1 MSPALKFLEP
11 TVSPPAAAASPSPVR
26 AVDAP
31 RTKGELTRAAIL
43 DAALAWSATEGIEGL
58 TIGLLAERM
67 HMSKSGVFAH
77 FGSREDLQIA
87 VVQAY
92 HERFAADVFMPAMQ
106 APRGL
111 PRLEALF
118 ANWVHRVTLEIS
130 QGCIYIG
137 GAVEY
142 DDRPGPVR
150 AALIET
156 VGSWRGALLR
166 ASHQAVECGH
176 LSPETDP
183 AQLVFEVCGLVL
195 SLHHDARFLKLDGC
209 TERAHAGFARLVDS
223 YRIVRAKP
231 GQAQ

>member
-1 MSPALKFLEP
+1 MPAFKLP
-11 TVSPPAAAASPSPVR
+11 PSPPLAFLPPPP
-26 AVDAP
+26 DAP
-31 RTKGELTRAAIL
+31 RVRKGELTRAAIL
-43 DAALAWSATEGIEGL
+43 EAALALSAREGIEAL

-92 HERFAADVFMPAMQ
+92 HQRFVAEVFQPAMQ
-106 APRGL
+106 LPRGL

-118 ANWVHRVTLEIS
+118 GNWVRLATLEIS
-130 QGCIYIG
+130 QGCLYIG
-137 GAVEY
+137 GAAEY

-150 AALIET
+150 SALIEL
-156 VGSWRGALLR
+156 VGIWREALLR
-166 ASHQAVECGH
+166 ASRQAVECGH
-176 LSPETDP
+176 LAPDTDA

-209 TERAHAGFARLVDS
+209 TGRAHAGFARLVDS
-223 YRIVRAKP
+223 YRRPRVEPPLA
-231 GQAQ
+231 GA